1 MAIQVINAASNVA
14 WTTDKAEINS
24 ASADVTY
31 QVNATAL
38 GSASAVGN
46 LYANVVSVPNGTIAM
61 NTTNVED
68 FDRRIVNEFCHLLE
82 KSKQLFNGLR
92 DLPQY
97 GHKQWQV
104 CSFLN
109 NFSLFRFVI

>member
-1 MAIQVINAASNVA
+1 MPIQVINAAGNVL

-46 LYANVVSVPNGTIAM
+46 LYANVVIVPNGTTKEIYVGAGNYLIM
-61 NTTNVED
+61 AGTTFTAVALGTASSAQE
-68 FDRRIVNEFCHLLE
+68 
-82 KSKQLFNGLR
+82 G
-92 DLPQY
+92 
-97 GHKQWQV
+97 
-104 CSFLN
+104 
-109 NFSLFRFVI
+109 VIGTGA